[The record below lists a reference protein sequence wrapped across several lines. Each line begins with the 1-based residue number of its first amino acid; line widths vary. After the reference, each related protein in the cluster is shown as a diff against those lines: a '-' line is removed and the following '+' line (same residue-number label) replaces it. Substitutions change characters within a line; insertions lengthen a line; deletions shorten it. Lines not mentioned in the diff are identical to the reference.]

1 MSEMIKIYSEGTNV
15 LLNSENIEAVIIV
28 EENTFSKDVLNIKMK
43 SGDSYITN
51 YNISDLKELLLERSV
66 KYLKIYANAKITYIN
81 PLFIESI
88 KRKEENTFSKDVL
101 EVRMKSG
108 DKYTIN
114 ENLDDFQKRV
124 KEA

>member
-1 MSEMIKIYSEGTNV
+1 MIKIYSEGTNV

-51 YNISDLKELLLERSV
+51 YNISDLKEL
-66 KYLKIYANAKITYIN
+66 KIYANAKITYIN

-114 ENLDDFQKRV
+114 ENLDDFQKRA
-124 KEA
+124 KEV

>member
-1 MSEMIKIYSEGTNV
+1 MIV
-15 LLNSENIEAVIIV
+15 LYY
-28 EENTFSKDVLNIKMK
+28 F
-43 SGDSYITN
+43 
-51 YNISDLKELLLERSV
+51 
-66 KYLKIYANAKITYIN
+66 N

-114 ENLDDFQKRV
+114 ENLDDFQKRA
-124 KEA
+124 KEV